1 MFVVINHRLHSSS
14 NSQVNCNN
22 TKCTEITPR
31 FTSNHIEHRGGFE
44 NKNLLSSINN
54 ILDNRLHTNTAQ
66 EYGNSQYKWKIQSII
81 THRLIVSI
89 TSFQ

>member
-1 MFVVINHRLHSSS
+1 MHGNYSSFH
-14 NSQVNCNN
+14 V
-22 TKCTEITPR
+22 EPYR
-31 FTSNHIEHRGGFE
+31 DRGGFE
-44 NKNLLSSINN
+44 NKNLLFSINN
-54 ILDNRLHTNTAQ
+54 ILDNKLHTNTAQ